1 MSPKN
6 KGQSIMDKFY
16 GYSTMSKTSNVED
29 ILYIFD
35 SSNEDMDK
43 EIVDGL
49 EIIGH
54 DKERQDGGSNSLRR
68 RKTSSKCEF

>member
-1 MSPKN
+1 MFPKN

-54 DKERQDGGSNSLRR
+54 DKE
-68 RKTSSKCEF
+68 